1 MRTYDQ
7 IRKILENST
16 IGIAGAGGLGSNVA
30 TSLARCGIGK
40 LVIADYDSVSEDCL
54 NRQYF
59 FYDQIGIKKVS
70 ALEHVLARINPHTKV
85 EAHDIKLTEEKVI
98 ELFTDCDVIVEA
110 IGDARIKQQLIESV
124 LVKLPEKH
132 LVIASGLAGYGN
144 NNRFTTE
151 QYDKLWVCGD
161 QEAEVNE
168 LNPPMAPAVGI
179 VANMQANVVIDILL
193 REL

>member
-7 IRKILENST
+7 IRNLLTKSK

-40 LVIADYDSVSEDCL
+40 LVITDYDSVSEDSL

-59 FYDQIGIKKVS
+59 FYDQIGIKKVN
-70 ALEHVLARINPHTKV
+70 ALQQILHKINPHTEV

-98 ELFTDCDVIVEA
+98 ELFSDCDVIVEA

-144 NNRFTTE
+144 NNRFSTE

-161 QEAEVNE
+161 QKAEVNE
-168 LNPPMAPAVGI
+168 LNPPLAPGVGI

-193 REL
+193 SDL

>member
-7 IRKILENST
+7 IHKILENSK

-70 ALEHVLARINPHTKV
+70 ALEHVLERINPHTKV

-193 REL
+193 RKL

>member
-7 IRKILENST
+7 IHKILENSK

-40 LVIADYDSVSEDCL
+40 LVLADYDSVSEDCL

-70 ALEHVLARINPHTKV
+70 ALEHVLERINPHTKV

>member
-7 IRKILENST
+7 IHKILENSK

-70 ALEHVLARINPHTKV
+70 ALEHVLERINPHTKV

>member
-1 MRTYDQ
+1 MSTYDQ
-7 IRKILENST
+7 IHKILANST

-40 LVIADYDSVSEDCL
+40 LVIADYDSVSEDSL

-59 FYDQIGIKKVS
+59 FYDQIGIKKVT
-70 ALEHVLARINPHTKV
+70 ALKHILKKVNPHTV
-85 EAHDIKLTEEKVI
+85 VDAYDLKLTEEKVI
-98 ELFTDCDVIVEA
+98 ELFSECDVIVEA

-124 LVKLPEKH
+124 LVKLPEKN

-168 LNPPMAPAVGI
+168 LNPPMAPGVGI

-193 REL
+193 SDL